1 MTNPTSTPAIDVPQV
16 EKFKWSASRLKRL
29 LQCPRQFRYVYLD
42 GLPIVVTAPLAFG
55 QTMHEVICRAHE
67 VQMESGELPPLS
79 ELLPRFDALW
89 EKALSEQEPLF
100 RPSHPTP
107 ERYVT
112 IGHEMLRVFHAG
124 NRECEAP
131 LAVEVPFEIEVDIGP
146 AREAGTQRSDREARE
161 TVVVRGVIDRLDE
174 VCFESGESA
183 LVVVDYKSGQK
194 KPSGAE
200 VEEDPQ
206 LTVYALAASQWLG
219 LPVERVEIHFL
230 RDGLTLPS
238 QRSQGSLDWLRRQVL
253 PYAQRSIERGHFP
266 PSPGYWCRFCDFQS
280 QCQAENARGEGR

>member
-1 MTNPTSTPAIDVPQV
+1 MSPTEAPQIGR
-16 EKFKWSASRLKRL
+16 FKWSASRLKRL

-42 GLPIVVTAPLAFG
+42 GLPTLVTAPLVFG

-67 VQMESGELPPLS
+67 AQMESGQLPPLS

-89 EKALSEQEPLF
+89 EQALEEQEPLF

-107 ERYVT
+107 ERYAT
-112 IGHEMLRVFHAG
+112 TGHEMLRVFHAG
-124 NRECEAP
+124 NRDSEAP
-131 LAVEVPFEIEVDIGP
+131 LAVEAPFEIEVEMRNQEGVG
-146 AREAGTQRSDREARE
+146 AQGSE
-161 TVVVRGVIDRLDE
+161 TVMLRGVIDRLDE
-174 VCFESGESA
+174 VRLASGESA

-194 KPSGAE
+194 KPSAFE
-200 VEEDPQ
+200 VEEGTQ

-238 QRSQGSLDWLRRQVL
+238 QRHQSSLDWLRRQVL
-253 PYAQRSIERGHFP
+253 PYAQSTLERGHFP
-266 PSPGYWCRFCDFQS
+266 PSPGYWCRYCDFS
-280 QCQAENARGEGR
+280 RQCQEENARGDRR